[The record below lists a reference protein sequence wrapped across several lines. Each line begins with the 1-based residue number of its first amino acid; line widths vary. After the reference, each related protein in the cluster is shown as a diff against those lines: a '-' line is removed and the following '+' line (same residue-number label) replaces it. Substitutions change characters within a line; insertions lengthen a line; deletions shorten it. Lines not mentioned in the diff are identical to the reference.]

1 MSAPLHFYGRMD
13 RRDQALNL
21 NAAQEQKVIARLIS
35 TRDPGLYQRLYGIK
49 HVNDAYAPP
58 TRGVSG
64 KNVVMP
70 KN

>member
-21 NAAQEQKVIARLIS
+21 NAAQVGRE
-35 TRDPGLYQRLYGIK
+35 LYQRMYGLK
-49 HVNDAYAPP
+49 RANNAYAPP

-64 KNVVMP
+64 NMP

>member
-21 NAAQEQKVIARLIS
+21 NAVQEQKFLQTLIGS
-35 TRDPGLYQRLYGIK
+35 RDPELYHRMYGLKRT
-49 HVNDAYAPP
+49 NDAYAPP

>member
-1 MSAPLHFYGRMD
+1 MSAPLHFFGRMD

-21 NAAQEQKVIARLIS
+21 NAAQEQKVLARLIS
-35 TRDPGLYQRLYGIK
+35 GRDPDLYQRLYGIK
-49 HVNDAYAPP
+49 VANDAYAPP

>member
-1 MSAPLHFYGRMD
+1 MSAPLHFFGRMD
-13 RRDQALNL
+13 RREQALNL
-21 NAAQEQKVIARLIS
+21 NVAQEQKFLQNLGS
-35 TRDPGLYQRLYGIK
+35 RDPELYQRMYGLK
-49 HVNDAYAPP
+49 RTNNAYAPP

>member
-1 MSAPLHFYGRMD
+1 MSAPLHFFGRMD

-21 NAAQEQKVIARLIS
+21 NAVQEQKFLQTLIGS
-35 TRDPGLYQRLYGIK
+35 RDPELYQRMYGLK
-49 HVNDAYAPP
+49 RTNNAYAPP

>member
-21 NAAQEQKVIARLIS
+21 NAAQEQKFLQTLIGS
-35 TRDPGLYQRLYGIK
+35 RDPELYQRMYGLK
-49 HVNDAYAPP
+49 RTNNAYAPP